1 MSNLKINGNDK
12 SLRSVQQYQQQNA
25 ASSKEVAK
33 ESIEKKSDSLE
44 ISSIARQRL
53 DENGIEVLS
62 PRLQDILEKISNG
75 YYETSA
81 VIDSVAE
88 KMLGEISE

>member
-25 ASSKEVAK
+25 ATSKEVAK

-44 ISSIARQRL
+44 ISTVARQKL
-53 DENGIEVLS
+53 DEAGIEVLS
-62 PRLQDILEKISNG
+62 PKLQDILEKISNG

-88 KMLGEISE
+88 KMLGDIQE